1 MGWTLVWGVI
11 ALAAAAFGA
20 RLVGRWL
27 RVHPAKWYYGALVA
41 TALVAVALLFVSI
54 AVKTGDPGTG
64 DALWGV
70 GLGLGCGGLAG
81 LRYGYK
87 GMFELPVAKAGS

>member
-11 ALAAAAFGA
+11 ALVAAAVGA

-27 RVHPAKWYYGALVA
+27 KIHPAKWYYGALVA
-41 TALVAVALLFVSI
+41 IALVAIALLFVSI
-54 AVKTGDPGTG
+54 AVKAGDPASG
-64 DALWGV
+64 DAFW
-70 GLGLGCGGLAG
+70 GLGLGVGCGGLAG

-87 GMFELPVAKAGS
+87 GLFEIPGAKAGS